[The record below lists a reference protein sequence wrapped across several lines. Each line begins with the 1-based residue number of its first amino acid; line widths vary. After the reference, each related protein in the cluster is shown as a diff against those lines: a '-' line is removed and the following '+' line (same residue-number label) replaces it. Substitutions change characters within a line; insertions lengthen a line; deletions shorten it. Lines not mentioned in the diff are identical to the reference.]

1 MQPLNHHSLFIVPQL
16 LFSGVLINFDRL
28 NNLIEN
34 PSNVPLIGELMPC
47 RWAYEAMAVHQFKG
61 NRFTRE
67 FFEIDQTSGNAYY
80 ENQYM
85 SLVRSKLNEANHN
98 IVSKKPLA
106 EYEGDL
112 LLLRNELQ
120 HIVAL
125 NTAPFPGSI
134 ESLNP
139 ENYNESV
146 FQQVSDYLVV
156 VQDHFRAIKRDAD
169 RMKDAKSAMLLEAW
183 GGEEQFIEMKHR
195 YTNKRL
201 EDILTNKVQLVVE
214 WDNHYVRK
222 NTPIYMEPQSRYGR
236 AHFYA
241 PVKKLGNL
249 TIDTFWFNLFVIWIS
264 AIGLY
269 FLLIADLLSR
279 FSNWNQVRR
288 LRRR

>member
-1 MQPLNHHSLFIVPQL
+1 
-16 LFSGVLINFDRL
+16 
-28 NNLIEN
+28 
-34 PSNVPLIGELMPC
+34 
-47 RWAYEAMAVHQFKG
+47 
-61 NRFTRE
+61 
-67 FFEIDQTSGNAYY
+67 
-80 ENQYM
+80 
-85 SLVRSKLNEANHN
+85 
-98 IVSKKPLA
+98 
-106 EYEGDL
+106 
-112 LLLRNELQ
+112 
-120 HIVAL
+120 
-125 NTAPFPGSI
+125 
-134 ESLNP
+134 
-139 ENYNESV
+139 
-146 FQQVSDYLVV
+146 
-156 VQDHFRAIKRDAD
+156 
-169 RMKDAKSAMLLEAW
+169 
-183 GGEEQFIEMKHR
+183 MKHR

-236 AHFYA
+236 AHFYT